1 MIADEIHECIREGLK
16 QTRHDKRNLCMVDVS
31 RNKRT
36 RSTKFMK
43 HISSGGSWPSISLY
57 NNASSKSRFETEVQ
71 RFFHLFESIEVLTS
85 SFVGI
90 NDRI

>member
-1 MIADEIHECIREGLK
+1 MF
-16 QTRHDKRNLCMVDVS
+16 DVS

-43 HISSGGSWPSISLY
+43 RDSSGGSRPSISLEY
-57 NNASSKSRFETEVQ
+57 SDASSKSRFETEVH
-71 RFFHLFESIEVLTS
+71 RLFHLFESMEVFTT